1 MIKSLINRYIEN
13 IEIENTGETEITLTL
28 SFKDRQTRNLAYRLI
43 SRELSNLM
51 RDKNE

>member
-28 SFKDRQTRNLAYRLI
+28 SFKDRQTRNLAYRLLN
-43 SRELSNLM
+43 RELANLM
-51 RDKNE
+51 RDKDE